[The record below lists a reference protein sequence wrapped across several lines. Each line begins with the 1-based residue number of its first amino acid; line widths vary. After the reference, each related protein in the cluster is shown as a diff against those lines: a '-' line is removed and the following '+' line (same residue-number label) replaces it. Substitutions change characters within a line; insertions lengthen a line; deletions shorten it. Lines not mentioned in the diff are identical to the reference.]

1 MAIFVIALCTFSN
14 AQNYVV
20 IDITPQ
26 FEFETSYQYCATIDS
41 IVINQDG
48 TCQNQATW
56 MIVTINGAT
65 LFEGSARHVTITP
78 DMGEYLAIYYTDCY
92 VTLEWFEINFT
103 DFENVPEPWT
113 EDVHWLNI
121 GETVRLDAPYSQTLN
136 YLWSDGSTGTW
147 FNVTS
152 PEWSGKIWVR
162 MYNDCGELS
171 DTINVYYGEGVYRA
185 TMDLETHLN
194 KVTWQTTPKQTEYI
208 SEVKVYRD
216 GMLVGTVPYEQGYF
230 LDNIGSDNAARN
242 YHLVSVT
249 PNGEESPASAPKG
262 TIHTTYYLDVNDNLN
277 MTWNI
282 PYGTQGS
289 LTYFQICKYD
299 SNTGDLIV
307 VDQVNSS
314 ITDYTCGVN
323 QFEGGYPVIAAV
335 FNDDR
340 NREFEDL
347 SFSNM
352 YTDIAIQPQ
361 EITISLEPGWTWF
374 SYPYAV
380 SKTLDEALFGF
391 TPMSGDIIV
400 SQSGGTTSFVNG
412 RWRGALTQF
421 TPGLGYMYYSSRS
434 ESAPLVFD
442 LSSSRARVKP

>member
-249 PNGEESPASAPKG
+249 PNGEESPACAPKG

-374 SYPYAV
+374 SYPYPV
-380 SKTLDEALFGF
+380 SKTLDEALVGF